1 MPTNVCEGI
10 NVLLRMEIQMRR
22 EVVVVEG
29 HIVDSGIM
37 SEILDTVIKSEAQ
50 FKVVSFEM
58 GKTNLD
64 SSRARIE
71 ISGDTDK
78 VSELLPRLSALGCYL
93 DSPKEV
99 TIREAEA
106 DRVVPDDFY
115 STTNHTTNAFIGGK
129 WVEVHNQRM
138 DAVIVMEDSRPI
150 CRKLRDVIQGDKIV
164 CGVEGIKVMP
174 VFRDRNRSDF
184 AFMSNEISSER
195 RVELAVRRVAEI
207 ISPSDVRTAVVAGP
221 VVVHTGASRALCS
234 LIEPGHV
241 NVLISGNAL
250 AVHDI
255 EQSLYGTSLGIHL
268 ENGMPVNDGHR
279 NHIRAINTIYRVGS
293 IENAVKQGV
302 LKSGIMYTCVKKGV
316 PFVLAGS
323 IRDDGPLPE
332 VITDMNEAQEKYA
345 EALSDVDVVLML
357 STMLHSIAVGN
368 MLPSSARTIIVD
380 INPSVVTKLSDRG
393 SSQAV
398 GIVTDVGLFLHLL
411 SQTLRSN
418 KPETE
423 AASHFS
429 PRSSRKKSYP

>member
-1 MPTNVCEGI
+1 
-10 NVLLRMEIQMRR
+10 MEIRMRR
-22 EVVVVEG
+22 EVVIVEG

-50 FKVVSFEM
+50 FKIISFEI

-64 SSRARIE
+64 PSCAKIE
-71 ISGDTDK
+71 VSGDTDR
-78 VSELLPRLSALGCYL
+78 VSELLPRLNVLGCYL

-99 TIREAEA
+99 TIREAES

-115 STTNHTTNAFIGGK
+115 STTNHTTNVFIGGK
-129 WVEVHNQRM
+129 WIEVHDQRM
-138 DAVIVMEDSRPI
+138 DAVIVIEDNRPV
-150 CRKLRDVIQGDKIV
+150 CRKLRDVRQGDEIV

-174 VFRDRNRSDF
+174 VFRDRDRSDF
-184 AFMSNEISSER
+184 AFMSSEISSER
-195 RVELAVRRVAEI
+195 RVELAVQRVAEI

-221 VVVHTGASRALCS
+221 VVVHTGASQALCS

-241 NVLISGNAL
+241 NVLLSGNAL

-268 ENGMPVNDGHR
+268 DNGMPVNDGHR
-279 NHIRAINTIYRVGS
+279 NHIRAINAIYRAGS

-302 LKSGIMYTCVKKGV
+302 LKSGIMYTCVKRGV

-332 VITDMNEAQEKYA
+332 VITDMNEAQQKYA
-345 EALSDVDVVLML
+345 EALSEVDVVLML

-368 MLPSSARTIIVD
+368 MLPSSAKTIIVD

-418 KPETE
+418 KPDIE
-423 AASHFS
+423 AMPHVSRHFLH
-429 PRSSRKKSYP
+429 KKSNP